1 MRIISCASYYGTGSS
16 AITNLLEEYK
26 DCVSLTDYEFRFL
39 YDPDGISDLEFHLV
53 ENHHRHTSGYA
64 LKRYKRFVDELG
76 NPHMK
81 KYEYYFQNQWKKL
94 SYEYIDALTEFT
106 HKGYW
111 HQDVTDR
118 GLLFYIWKRSCN
130 KLLQKTI
137 WRKQPERALNEL
149 PHEITYCSFPTE
161 EKFLYETQKYIEN
174 LFEAANINHTH
185 NLMVDQVV
193 PASNLGRYLRYFKDI
208 KVFVVDRD
216 PRDVYLAE
224 KYIYK
229 GRIVPT
235 ESVEIFCKWYRYTR
249 KYFKD
254 IKVFVVDRDPRDV
267 YLAEKYIYKGRIV
280 PTESVEIFCKW
291 YRYTRK
297 HRDTEKYDT
306 EKVMFVRFED
316 LIYRYDE
323 KVKEIEQWLGF
334 EPEDHI
340 KSKTRLN
347 PDISIKNTR
356 LWEKIPGVSEEMS
369 YIEKELAQYIYPYDK
384 VIK

>member
-39 YDPDGISDLEFHLV
+39 HDPDGISDLEFHLV

-118 GLLFYIWKRSCN
+118 GLLFYIWKRCCN

-193 PASNLGRYLRYFKDI
+193 PASNLSRYLR
-208 KVFVVDRD
+208 
-216 PRDVYLAE
+216 
-224 KYIYK
+224 
-229 GRIVPT
+229 
-235 ESVEIFCKWYRYTR
+235 
-249 KYFKD
+249 YFKD

-334 EPEDHI
+334 GPEDHI

-356 LWEKIPGVSEEMS
+356 LWEKIPEVSEEMS